1 MELVELKKELADFTK
16 TVTET
21 VKGEVKAEVK
31 ALSDKLTE
39 AEAMY
44 AKSEDVS
51 AFKKSVED
59 LGISMAELKQVVAQK
74 GVGNG
79 GEAKSFAQVLEQKLI
94 DTLGATKDSDKRKEM
109 KSRFAAKNQSVSFD
123 VKAAVNMTR
132 PLINPTTGSR
142 IPAWEREGGIG
153 KAPDNFAFVTDLVT
167 VGTLSASDTISWV
180 ERTSR
185 DGGAA
190 TTAEGQ
196 AYQKLSTTYQ
206 EFFAKAQKLGVIA
219 KFTKEALDDIDFLAS
234 EIQNEIVDGQLGL
247 NYTLDQQLLA
257 GDGTAPNLK
266 GILNYA
272 TPFVKP
278 VGLTSISQPSNFDV
292 IRAVALQGALNLYR
306 FSHILLNPTEV
317 AKMELTKDSV
327 GNYVIPPFIDA
338 AGRRVGG
345 LTIVENTG
353 VAAGTF
359 LAGDFSKSGLF
370 IRKGLEIMI
379 STENEDDFNK
389 DFISIKGSIR
399 AVHRIKGTD
408 LNAFVKGT
416 FAPALVALAS

>member
-1 MELVELKKELADFTK
+1 MELVELKKELTDFTK
-16 TVTET
+16 TVTDT
-21 VKGEVKAEVK
+21 VKGEVKNEVK
-31 ALSDKLTE
+31 ALADKLTE
-39 AEAMY
+39 AEVKY
-44 AKSEDVS
+44 AKSEDVA
-51 AFKKSVED
+51 AFTKSVDD
-59 LGISMAELKQVVAQK
+59 LTTSMAELKQVVAQK

-79 GEAKSFAQVLEQKLI
+79 AEAKSFAQVLEQKLK
-94 DTLGATKDSDKRKEM
+94 DTLGETKDSDKRREI

-132 PLINPTTGSR
+132 ALINPTSGSR
-142 IPAWEREGGIG
+142 IPAWQREGGVG
-153 KAPDNFAFVTDLVT
+153 KAPDNYAFVTDLVT
-167 VGTLSASDTISWV
+167 IGTLAASDTISWV
-180 ERTSR
+180 ERVSR
-185 DGGAA
+185 SGGA
-190 TTAEGQ
+190 TSLAEGA
-196 AYQKLSTTYQ
+196 AYGKLSMDYQ
-206 EFFAKAQKLGVIA
+206 EFSMKAQKLGVMA

-266 GILNYA
+266 GILGYA
-272 TPFVKP
+272 IPFVKP

-292 IRAVALQGALNLYR
+292 IRAVALQGALSLYR

-317 AKMELTKDSV
+317 AKMELTKDTN
-327 GNYVIPPFIDA
+327 GNYIIPPFIDTN
-338 AGRRVGG
+338 GRRVGG

-353 VAAGTF
+353 IAAGTF

-370 IRKGLEIMI
+370 VRKGLEIMI

-408 LNAFVKGT
+408 ANAFVKGT
-416 FAPALVALAS
+416 FAPALTALAS